1 MFLLGCRHI
10 NHILHL
16 LIVYADDFHSNHA
29 WLSTYSIVVLKVL
42 VDYIPRRLLINVIY
56 YDILVAKHS
65 ESCIIRYL

>member
-1 MFLLGCRHI
+1 MFLLGCRHL

-42 VDYIPRRLLINVIY
+42 VDYNPRRASYKCNLL
-56 YDILVAKHS
+56 DILVAKHS
-65 ESCIIRYL
+65 ESCIIHYL